1 LPKVLKLS
9 DASRDCPRRGLS
21 RDKFKYRSGDSPEM
35 LRKAKIKDIKR
46 IQELICFFAE
56 QDIMLPRSLNE
67 LYENI
72 RDFWVYEDK
81 GKVFGCA
88 ALHISW
94 DDLAEVKS
102 LAVAKNKQGKG
113 IGTDLVLT
121 CLAEAQV
128 VGAKKIFVLTY
139 KPGFFKKLGFKK
151 IKHESLPHK
160 IWAECINCC
169 KFPNCQEIALLKIL

>member
-1 LPKVLKLS
+1 
-9 DASRDCPRRGLS
+9 
-21 RDKFKYRSGDSPEM
+21 M
-35 LRKAKIKDIKR
+35 IRKAKIKDIKQ
-46 IQELICFFAE
+46 IQELIACFAKRDE
-56 QDIMLPRSLNE
+56 MLPRSLNE

-81 GKVFGCA
+81 GKLSGCA

-94 DDLAEVKS
+94 DDLAEIKS

-113 IGTDLVLT
+113 TGRDLVT
-121 CLAEAQV
+121 ACLAEAEAM
-128 VGAKKIFVLTY
+128 GAKKIFVLTY
-139 KPGFFKKLGFKK
+139 KPEFFKRMGFKK
-151 IKHESLPHK
+151 INHAALPHK